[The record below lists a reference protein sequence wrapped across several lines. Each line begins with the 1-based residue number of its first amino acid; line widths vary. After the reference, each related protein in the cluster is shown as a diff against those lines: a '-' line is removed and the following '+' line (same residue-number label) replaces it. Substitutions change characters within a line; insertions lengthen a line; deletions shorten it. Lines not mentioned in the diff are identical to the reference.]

1 MCMCVRARGNDDNVC
16 DASSRSIFSHVD
28 RLSFVCLAVCV
39 RLSVN
44 VCMCVHEALFYKY
57 IYGGDG
63 DDDCVS
69 WSSLSIIHFVLA
81 DLIVCREILH
91 RFHFAKHI
99 PCSHCPFSR

>member
-1 MCMCVRARGNDDNVC
+1 MYVCACAGDDDNVC

-57 IYGGDG
+57 ICGGVLMVMMMVFRG
-63 DDDCVS
+63 RRFQSSVS
-69 WSSLSIIHFVLA
+69 FSLI
-81 DLIVCREILH
+81 
-91 RFHFAKHI
+91 
-99 PCSHCPFSR
+99 